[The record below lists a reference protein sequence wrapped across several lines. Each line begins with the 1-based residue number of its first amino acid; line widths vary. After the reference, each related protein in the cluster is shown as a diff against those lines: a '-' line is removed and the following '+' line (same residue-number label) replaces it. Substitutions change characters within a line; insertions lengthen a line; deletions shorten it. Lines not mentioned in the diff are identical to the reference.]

1 MSPRRIL
8 SNIVFNLHRLD
19 NLKPTMLSLPQ
30 VFLEQRETNLEGQ
43 DKTKFLQLMRKMLKW
58 DPIKRSSMEE
68 LLQDEWIRKE
78 LED

>member
-8 SNIVFNLHRLD
+8 SNIVPNLHRLD

-58 DPIKRSSMEE
+58 DPVKRSSMEE